1 MTRANARVRALWILV
16 RRAWDFPRLLL
27 IGGNAFYMHYIRD
40 MPNMSNKRMTTTE
53 QRFIEDVARLL
64 IPWGVPQT
72 AARLYG
78 YLLLCAE
85 PVSLDRIT
93 ADLEISKSSASV
105 AARMLE
111 AYMLARRH
119 GERGS
124 KRALYTVSDNYDGML
139 TEQNRLLDALADL
152 LKNGAGTV
160 ASGATRDRLDEMAEF
175 YLTIRHTMETALGQ
189 WRAKKPRS

>member
-1 MTRANARVRALWILV
+1 
-16 RRAWDFPRLLL
+16 
-27 IGGNAFYMHYIRD
+27 
-40 MPNMSNKRMTTTE
+40 MSNKRMTTTE
-53 QRFIEDVARLL
+53 QRFIEDAARLL
-64 IPWGVPQT
+64 MPWGVPQT

-85 PVSLDRIT
+85 PVSLDHIT

-105 AARMLE
+105 AARLLE

-124 KRALYTVSDNYDGML
+124 KRALYAVSDNYEGML
-139 TEQNRLLDALADL
+139 TEQNRLLDALANL

-160 ASGATRDRLDEMAEF
+160 ASGATRHRLDEMAEF
-175 YLTIRHTMETALGQ
+175 YLAIRQAMETALGQ
-189 WRAKKPRS
+189 WRVKKPRS

>member
-1 MTRANARVRALWILV
+1 
-16 RRAWDFPRLLL
+16 
-27 IGGNAFYMHYIRD
+27 
-40 MPNMSNKRMTTTE
+40 MSNKRMTSAE
-53 QRFIEDVARLL
+53 QRFIEDAARLL
-64 IPWGVPQT
+64 IPWGVSQT

-105 AARMLE
+105 AARLLE
-111 AYMLARRH
+111 AYLLARRH

-124 KRALYTVSDNYDGML
+124 KRALYAVSDNYEGML
-139 TEQNRLLDALADL
+139 TEQNRLLDALANL
-152 LKNGAGTV
+152 LKKGAGTV

-175 YLTIRHTMETALGQ
+175 YLAIRQAMATALGQ

>member
-1 MTRANARVRALWILV
+1 MRYFRE
-16 RRAWDFPRLLL
+16 
-27 IGGNAFYMHYIRD
+27 
-40 MPNMSNKRMTTTE
+40 MPNITNKHMAAAE
-53 QRFIEDVARLL
+53 QCFIEDAAQLL

-93 ADLEISKSSASV
+93 AELEISKSSASV
-105 AARMLE
+105 AARLLE
-111 AYMLARRH
+111 TYRLARRH

-124 KRALYTVSDNYDGML
+124 KRALYAVSDNYAGML
-139 TEQNRLLDALADL
+139 TEQNRLLDALAAL
-152 LKNGAGTV
+152 LRNGAGAV
-160 ASGATRDRLDEMAEF
+160 ASGGARDRLEDMAEF
-175 YLTIRHTMETALGQ
+175 YLAIRQAMETALEQ

>member
-1 MTRANARVRALWILV
+1 
-16 RRAWDFPRLLL
+16 
-27 IGGNAFYMHYIRD
+27 
-40 MPNMSNKRMTTTE
+40 MSNKHMTSTE
-53 QRFIEDVARLL
+53 QSFIEEAARLL
-64 IPWGVPQT
+64 MPWGVPQT

-78 YLLLCAE
+78 YLLICAE

-105 AARMLE
+105 AARLLE
-111 AYMLARRH
+111 AYTLARRH
-119 GERGS
+119 SERGS
-124 KRALYTVSDNYDGML
+124 KRALYAVSDNYEGML

-175 YLTIRHTMETALGQ
+175 YLAIRQAMETALGQ
-189 WRAKKPRS
+189 WRTKKPRS